1 MPCFQCPSAW
11 EEESAGG
18 GRSCVLERRVYQ
30 FVSVARMVVS
40 GKWNSYDTANVMI
53 TDVVLVWAVLCCMSR
68 QWEIVRSGVE

>member
-1 MPCFQCPSAW
+1 M
-11 EEESAGG
+11 
-18 GRSCVLERRVYQ
+18 LERRVYQ

-53 TDVVLVWAVLCCMSR
+53 TDVVLGWAVLCCMSR